1 MARRAVGARLRI
13 PACLSL
19 PERTREMKTRKTM
32 SEDLLLA
39 AVEKG
44 GLFATVDEAWA
55 KRPPRMGRKVGL
67 FKVKPPGGG
76 EAVYCWAASEWDAI
90 MVAAIGAGWRS
101 ERVE

>member
-1 MARRAVGARLRI
+1 
-13 PACLSL
+13 
-19 PERTREMKTRKTM
+19 MKTRKTM

-76 EAVYCWAASEWDAI
+76 EAVYC
-90 MVAAIGAGWRS
+90 
-101 ERVE
+101 